1 MRVKIQ
7 GPQQV
12 RGSIEPPS
20 SKAYTHRALVASLLA
35 NGTSSI
41 EKPSSCDDIER
52 TIEGIKSLGAQVA
65 RGKET
70 IRIVSSGLADIDEA
84 QIQCGESGATLR
96 FLTAVCAAFPTDTT
110 LTATGSLSTRP
121 LILLLQALKTLGA
134 RAELQQDNQSL
145 CVKVGGTLK
154 GGSVSIPGNIS
165 SQFISGLLLAA
176 PSASKNVEIRIP
188 TRLESR
194 PYVELTLEIMRKHE
208 VNVEILEDGFRV
220 PAPHTYSHADHVVP
234 TDFSSAAFA
243 LVAGITMGEGL
254 ELQGVR
260 DSPVEPDF
268 AILSILEEMGVKL
281 GRSGPRI
288 DVPKTELDGFSLDA
302 HDHPDLV
309 PALEVLACHAKGRS
323 EIRGVERLV
332 HKESNRLMSLPEE
345 LKKMRAR
352 IDLVDDR
359 IVVEGGMG
367 LRGGDLR
374 SHQDHR
380 VAMACATASLAAT
393 GATTIDQAEVVSKSY
408 PGFYEDL
415 ERMGVAL
422 HVE

>member
-35 NGTSSI
+35 NGASSI

-70 IRIVSSGLADIDEA
+70 IRIVSSGPADIDEA

-96 FLTAVCAAFPTDTT
+96 FLTAVCAVFPTDTT

-121 LILLLQALKTLGA
+121 LIPLLQALKTLGA

-154 GGSVSIPGNIS
+154 GGSVSIHGNIS

-220 PAPHTYSHADHVVP
+220 PAPQTYSHADHVVP

-243 LVAGITMGEGL
+243 LVAGITMGDGL

-260 DSPVEPDF
+260 DSPIEPDF

-281 GRSGPRI
+281 GRSGPRM
-288 DVPKTELDGFSLDA
+288 DVPRTQLDGFSLDA

-309 PALEVLACHAKGRS
+309 PALAVLACHAKGRS

-332 HKESNRLMSLPEE
+332 HKESNRLTSLPEE

-352 IDLVDDR
+352 IALVDDR

-393 GATTIDQAEVVSKSY
+393 GATTIDLAEVVSKSY

-415 ERMGVAL
+415 ERIGVAL

>member
-145 CVKVGGTLK
+145 CVKVG
-154 GGSVSIPGNIS
+154 
-165 SQFISGLLLAA
+165 
-176 PSASKNVEIRIP
+176 
-188 TRLESR
+188 
-194 PYVELTLEIMRKHE
+194 
-208 VNVEILEDGFRV
+208 
-220 PAPHTYSHADHVVP
+220 
-234 TDFSSAAFA
+234 
-243 LVAGITMGEGL
+243 
-254 ELQGVR
+254 
-260 DSPVEPDF
+260 
-268 AILSILEEMGVKL
+268 
-281 GRSGPRI
+281 
-288 DVPKTELDGFSLDA
+288 
-302 HDHPDLV
+302 
-309 PALEVLACHAKGRS
+309 
-323 EIRGVERLV
+323 
-332 HKESNRLMSLPEE
+332 
-345 LKKMRAR
+345 
-352 IDLVDDR
+352 
-359 IVVEGGMG
+359 
-367 LRGGDLR
+367 
-374 SHQDHR
+374 
-380 VAMACATASLAAT
+380 
-393 GATTIDQAEVVSKSY
+393 
-408 PGFYEDL
+408 
-415 ERMGVAL
+415 
-422 HVE
+422 